1 MALEPALSLITV
13 AEAPPPPWLKAV
25 VTLPASMGELGIVTS
40 AVLHTER
47 WSSCPHLGL

>member
-13 AEAPPPPWLKAV
+13 AEAPPPRLKAV

-40 AVLHTER
+40 AVPHTER
-47 WSSCPHLGL
+47 WSPCPHLGL